1 MAVAALWTADGD
13 EAVSDAVASGARVEP
28 WEAGSNAFPPPGMR
42 PTDCDVLVLGEGD
55 AMTTAIERPAEGGTL
70 LASQRWRRVDGRWRL
85 ATHRYI
91 PWSAD
96 GATAIATLRCDRRGC
111 VLLGREINTREVV
124 QRGAVLM
131 DKFG

>member
-1 MAVAALWTADGD
+1 MVT
-13 EAVSDAVASGARVEP
+13 
-28 WEAGSNAFPPPGMR
+28 
-42 PTDCDVLVLGEGD
+42 
-55 AMTTAIERPAEGGTL
+55 TTAQSAPHATFLRAAAA
-70 LASQRWRRVDGRWRL
+70 LASQRWRRVDGQWRI
-85 ATHRYI
+85 AAHRYI

-96 GATAIATLRCDRRGC
+96 GATAVATLRCDRRGC

>member
-1 MAVAALWTADGD
+1 MMASKCWRRLHPR
-13 EAVSDAVASGARVEP
+13 AS
-28 WEAGSNAFPPPGMR
+28 
-42 PTDCDVLVLGEGD
+42 
-55 AMTTAIERPAEGGTL
+55 RPAGYRSECHQPQLPSGGTL

-96 GATAIATLRCDRRGC
+96 GATAVATLRCDRRGC